1 MLRGSMNNA
10 AMQKM
15 QVGFAS
21 PAFVTSGARA
31 HLWVN
36 GNIRPQENIMA
47 DRIHTALSVL
57 SQRIRLHATRKALY
71 NLDERALSDIGFSR
85 ADVALRL
92 G

>member
-1 MLRGSMNNA
+1 
-10 AMQKM
+10 
-15 QVGFAS
+15 
-21 PAFVTSGARA
+21 
-31 HLWVN
+31 
-36 GNIRPQENIMA
+36 MA